1 MENLKTILTFLK
13 GKKTY
18 IIGVLMIALGLLTE
32 NYEMAL
38 QGAGFLGLRLA
49 IK

>member
-1 MENLKTILTFLK
+1 MEKIKTIFNFLK

-18 IIGVLMIALGLLTE
+18 IIGGLMIALGLLTE

-38 QGAGFLGLRLA
+38 QGAGFCGIRLA

>member
-1 MENLKTILTFLK
+1 MQKLIKIFNFLK

-18 IIGVLMIALGLLTE
+18 IVGGLMICLGLLTK
-32 NYEMAL
+32 NYDMVL
-38 QGAGFLGLRLA
+38 QGLGFCGLRMA